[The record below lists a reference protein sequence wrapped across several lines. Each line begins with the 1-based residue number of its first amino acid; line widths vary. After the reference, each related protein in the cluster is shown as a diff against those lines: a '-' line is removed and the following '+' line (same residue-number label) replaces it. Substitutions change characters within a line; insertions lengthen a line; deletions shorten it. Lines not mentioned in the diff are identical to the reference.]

1 MGSAMITISEQELHS
16 DKWAKARAM
25 CERYGYDIHEIAAG
39 IARFR
44 MANAEARAKALTAQ
58 MRNVAEPEARPAN
71 LVHFNSVKQ
80 YWDAS
85 KQRWSKP
92 DLVYI
97 GRAMNH
103 LNLNLPASPFGNPFR
118 IDKDSDDARADAIEL
133 YADWIM
139 SERQRELL
147 AQVDSLRGKT
157 MVCWCKSPV
166 AGKPS
171 RACHGD
177 ILLRLMSEQSSY
189 AIEKV
194 DSQMPDAQYPPD
206 YQPELKLGA
215 F

>member
-1 MGSAMITISEQELHS
+1 MGSAMITISEQELQS

-58 MRNVAEPEARPAN
+58 MRAVPEPAARPAN

-118 IDKDSDDARADAIEL
+118 IDKDSDEGRADAIEL
-133 YADWIM
+133 YLNWI
-139 SERQRELL
+139 QLPAQAALL
-147 AQVDSLRGKT
+147 AQVDGLRGKT
-157 MVCWCKSPV
+157 MVCWCSP
-166 AGKPS
+166 

-177 ILLRLMSEQSSY
+177 VLMELMRSQPSY
-189 AIEKV
+189 APEAKTIEET
-194 DSQMPDAQYPPD
+194 APD
-206 YQPELKLGA
+206 YQPALHMPT